1 MTKLSQQVQELEKR
15 LESLQYENENLKI
28 MLYRMIAS
36 NKSGIELVPYSDLK
50 AVQIKFC
57 QFYIRDNV
65 PHIGVDYLNRYNLT
79 PNNTQDEL

>member
-1 MTKLSQQVQELEKR
+1 MTNLSQQVQELEQR

-36 NKSGIELVPYSDLK
+36 NESGIELVPYSDKKGEL
-50 AVQIKFC
+50 IKVC
-57 QFYIRDNV
+57 QFYMRDNV

-79 PNNTQDEL
+79 PNNTKDEL